1 MAQIKVT
8 STQLRSK
15 ANELRQLNNR
25 FNSAVTSMTSTVSSL
40 MNMWDGEAKTAFH
53 KAYTSDK
60 NQMDTFYQTI
70 EKYCQALE
78 NNAKKYDEMES
89 KNVQTATSRTYK

>member
-25 FNSAVTSMTSTVSSL
+25 FKSAVTSMTSTESSL

-70 EKYCQALE
+70 EKYCQALKQCQE
-78 NNAKKYDEMES
+78 I
-89 KNVQTATSRTYK
+89 

>member
-1 MAQIKVT
+1 MAEIKVT

-15 ANELRQLNNR
+15 ASELRQLNNR
-25 FNSAVTSMTSTVSSL
+25 FKSAVSSMTSTESSL

>member
-25 FNSAVTSMTSTVSSL
+25 FKSAVTSMTSTESSL

-60 NQMDTFYQTI
+60 TRWI
-70 EKYCQALE
+70 LSIRPLKIL
-78 NNAKKYDEMES
+78 S
-89 KNVQTATSRTYK
+89 GS